1 MLHEL
6 ERHEPLISI
15 QWDEPSVRACIDA
28 IVRDAINR
36 YTPEA
41 LWPSHPQES
50 FSPDARWNLYVGA
63 AGSIWALNHLA
74 GKAAAIEQPDFSTAL
89 TALIAP
95 NRKWLYGEKAKNDPF
110 AAHGFLTG
118 DTGIL
123 LVQACLGDPEELAE
137 QIGSIVDANRDNPA
151 REFMWGSPGTMLAS
165 LWLYDCTGKQIWVDR
180 FRRDAAILWKRL
192 EFFDAARCHLWTQN
206 LYGHEA
212 LHIGAVHGFA
222 GNSFPVLRGWRFLSP
237 DEQSRWAERLA
248 ESLRRT
254 ALWKDDCA
262 NWPQSVGKH
271 RPGRTAMLVQHC
283 HGAPGI
289 VTCFAQFP
297 DSTIDDLLIAGGE
310 MTWCAGPLRKGPGLC
325 HGTAGNGYAF
335 LKLFGRTG
343 DTIWLDRARAFAMH
357 AVAQHVRDAE
367 VYGQFRYTLWTGD
380 LGLAIYLWNCIN
392 AADEFPSLD
401 SFFDRV
407 PAHASV

>member
-15 QWDEPSVRACIDA
+15 QWDEPSVRLCIDT

-74 GKAAAIEQPDFSTAL
+74 GKAATIEQPDFSTVL

-95 NRKWLYGEKAKNDPF
+95 NRAWLYGEKAKNDPF
-110 AAHGFLTG
+110 ATCGFLTG

-151 REFMWGSPGTMLAS
+151 REFMWGAPGTMLAS
-165 LWLYDCTGKQIWVDR
+165 LWLYDHTGKQIWVDR

-289 VTCFAQFP
+289 VTCFSPAHY
-297 DSTIDDLLIAGGE
+297 G
-310 MTWCAGPLRKGPGLC
+310 
-325 HGTAGNGYAF
+325 
-335 LKLFGRTG
+335 
-343 DTIWLDRARAFAMH
+343 RARGFAMAPREMAMLSSSCLDGPETRFGWIAREH
-357 AVAQHVRDAE
+357 LRCTLLHNMYAMPKSMVSSDTPCGPAIWVWQSISGIASMRLTSFPHWIVSLTVFRLMP
-367 VYGQFRYTLWTGD
+367 VYSRLLSFPP
-380 LGLAIYLWNCIN
+380 C
-392 AADEFPSLD
+392 AA
-401 SFFDRV
+401 
-407 PAHASV
+407 